1 MNGIE
6 SFARRVIPN
15 TPTTFHIFDELVQVQ
30 EQALRRMDS
39 DRLTVIPL
47 NARHEIQADF
57 SVLPKGA
64 EYGTILT
71 VMTGIFALKRIFTA
85 DPHVVLDDA
94 IFADKVTYLIE
105 GKLRNVHI
113 VPEDVQKATDYL
125 LVLNSRIASVPERAA
140 IAAKKEVDDW
150 VNLARQ
156 FRYNQQKLANK

>member
-39 DRLTVIPL
+39 DPLTVTPL
-47 NARHEIQADF
+47 NARHEIQVDF

-71 VMTGIFALKRIFTA
+71 VMTGIFALKRILTA
-85 DPHVVLDDA
+85 DPHVVLDNA

-105 GKLRNVHI
+105 GKLLNMHI
-113 VPEDVQKATDYL
+113 VPEDVQKAADHL
-125 LVLNSRIASVPERAA
+125 LALNSRIGSAHKKDA
-140 IAAKKEVDDW
+140 IFAKQEVDDW
-150 VNLARQ
+150 LNLARQ
-156 FRYNQQKLANK
+156 FRYNQQKLANT